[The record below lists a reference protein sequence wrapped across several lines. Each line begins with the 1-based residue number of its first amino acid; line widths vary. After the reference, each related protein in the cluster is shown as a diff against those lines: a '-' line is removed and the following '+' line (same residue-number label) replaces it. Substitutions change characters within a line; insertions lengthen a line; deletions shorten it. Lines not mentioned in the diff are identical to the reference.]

1 MSNVK
6 SFLESGTFIPPSAL
20 DSSSNASSNLLQ
32 MTRLLPSIDPRTPF
46 RFILVDGTAMFK
58 PNYWSRVVGVF
69 TTGQSWQFKG
79 YKYANPIE
87 LFSHYPGFY
96 VGYGGEE
103 EPESVRGWGRGIT
116 SVQVDKWTGSEKGR
130 WRDRELVERIWGRI
144 EEHMRRGG
152 WTKEGPGLQGQG
164 R

>member
-87 LFSHYPGFY
+87 LFSHYHGF
-96 VGYGGEE
+96 
-103 EPESVRGWGRGIT
+103 
-116 SVQVDKWTGSEKGR
+116 
-130 WRDRELVERIWGRI
+130 
-144 EEHMRRGG
+144 
-152 WTKEGPGLQGQG
+152 
-164 R
+164 